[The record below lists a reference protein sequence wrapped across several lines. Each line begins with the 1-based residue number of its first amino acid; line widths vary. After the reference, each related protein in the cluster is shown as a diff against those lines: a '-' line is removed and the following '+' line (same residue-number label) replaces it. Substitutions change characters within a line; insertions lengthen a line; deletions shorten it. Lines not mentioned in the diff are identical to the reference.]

1 MRVLLNLWNNKLSSR
16 KHMHEQKEDKSFS
29 IQNLYINELINS
41 LNAPNMDN
49 EKLDEIAKKFTGQI
63 ISVDEERRREK
74 NREFNRSLLP
84 DQGQELARNEKV
96 ILKAISESEH
106 DSYIQV
112 SYECA
117 LLKGFYKNKDFVQD
131 VWSDFISDKAANYSI
146 YDLQDGNYIGYCGIK
161 DIYAGVWEIVIEIM
175 QQYQHKGYGYSALSL
190 MLKSLS
196 KMTRVTEYKSYVE
209 VDNYTSQALM
219 RKIGGTPDG
228 IREMFFHGND
238 LILLQDEYEPKIDDD
253 LKTVAHE
260 FDVEPKKLI
269 GCVLKYA
276 IHI

>member
-1 MRVLLNLWNNKLSSR
+1 
-16 KHMHEQKEDKSFS
+16 MHEQKEDKSFS

-63 ISVDEERRREK
+63 ISVDEERQREK

-106 DSYIQV
+106 DFYIQV

-117 LLKGFYKNKDFVQD
+117 TLKGFYKYKDFVQD

-146 YDLQDGNYIGYCGIK
+146 YDLKDGNYMGYCGIK
-161 DIYAGVWEIVIEIM
+161 DLYAGVWEIVIEIM

-190 MLKSLS
+190 MLKFLS
-196 KMTRVTEYKSYVE
+196 KMTGVTEYIFKKES
-209 VDNYTSQALM
+209 SML
-219 RKIGGTPDG
+219 
-228 IREMFFHGND
+228 
-238 LILLQDEYEPKIDDD
+238 DEQS
-253 LKTVAHE
+253 
-260 FDVEPKKLI
+260 
-269 GCVLKYA
+269 
-276 IHI
+276 